1 MYFYLYLVINYES
14 FWWIMDISVISLAHI
29 QYCSFETC
37 GEFTGNIHMNSP
49 QENSPWGIPLGESD
63 SLPQANWW
71 IHEEC
76 PGNQIHGEFPMVN
89 SPWWILHWDSLGI
102 PDGEF
107 PIGNSPWWIPHGEL
121 FLGNRMH
128 SREFIWFI
136 LENLG
141 MQQQNAAIYVCKE
154 ANCQLKKDTE
164 GHRGLCKF
172 PTANSPNSSPRIRRL
187 PHREF
192 ADFPTTNSLPRIRR
206 PISIAGEYRSV
217 NSRRIHGE
225 CSPNHLCYR
234 RISFIANSAN

>member
-1 MYFYLYLVINYES
+1 MFFPSYKAGIAKTNSS
-14 FWWIMDISVISLAHI
+14 FKWWKISLCIYSTVHSKLA
-29 QYCSFETC
+29 
-37 GEFTGNIHMNSP
+37 GNSP
-49 QENSPWGIPLGESD
+49 GIFT
-63 SLPQANWW
+63 W
-71 IHEEC
+71 IHHK
-76 PGNQIHGEFPMVN
+76 IILHGEFPLGNLILCPMQIGEFTKNARGIRFTVN
-89 SPWWILHWDSLGI
+89 SPWWIHRGEFSIGILWGI

-121 FLGNRMH
+121 FLGNRIH

-154 ANCQLKKDTE
+154 ANCQLKTDTE
-164 GHRGLCKF
+164 GHRGLCKS